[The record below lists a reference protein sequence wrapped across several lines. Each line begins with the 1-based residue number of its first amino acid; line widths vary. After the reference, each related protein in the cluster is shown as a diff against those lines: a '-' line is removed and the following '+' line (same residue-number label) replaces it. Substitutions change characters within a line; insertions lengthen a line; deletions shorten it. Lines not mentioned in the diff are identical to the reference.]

1 VCHSLSISYNSLTN
15 LDRPIGLDYITPE
28 EQEELASIELK
39 KTNIK
44 SQIEG
49 YKKQQKLLV
58 MIHER
63 AQAAAKHPDVD
74 EKSVCGYDNRLAFN
88 EHEFAHWLSTPEG
101 QSAFETGKL
110 GPRTAETKGIGAR
123 VFSEGEKPKSLAKEV
138 PDELNNICLKSM
150 KSCVRHKGWR
160 IIHGQDYAAM
170 SAGLTKELERLER
183 KAGEIVEDAE
193 TREAMREYNKHNTVE
208 QLF

>member
-1 VCHSLSISYNSLTN
+1 
-15 LDRPIGLDYITPE
+15 
-28 EQEELASIELK
+28 
-39 KTNIK
+39 
-44 SQIEG
+44 
-49 YKKQQKLLV
+49 

-74 EKSVCGYDNRLAFN
+74 EKAVCGYDNRLAFN
-88 EHEFAHWLSTPEG
+88 EHEFAHWLSTAEG
-101 QSAFETGKL
+101 KSAFETGKL
-110 GPRTAETKGIGAR
+110 GPRTAESKAIGAR
-123 VFSEGEKPKSLAKEV
+123 VFSAQQNANAVVKDV

-170 SAGLTKELERLER
+170 SAGLSKELERLER

-208 QLF
+208 VLF